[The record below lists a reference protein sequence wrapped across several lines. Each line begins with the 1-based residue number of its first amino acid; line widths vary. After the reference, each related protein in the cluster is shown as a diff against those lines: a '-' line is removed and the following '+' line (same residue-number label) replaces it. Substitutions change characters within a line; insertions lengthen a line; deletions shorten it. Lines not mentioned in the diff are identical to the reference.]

1 MLTSIA
7 KLLLAPV
14 LLKQGR
20 TVRRT
25 TPRLPEPEGDREGRI
40 AGASDQAPLR
50 VLILGDSAGAGVG
63 VEHQDQ
69 ALSGQLVQ
77 QLQRAFPGR
86 EIIWCLWATNGDT
99 TAMAIIKL
107 HLRKPRTFDVVVTSL
122 GVNDVTGSVA
132 PYRFRRQQQALIEV
146 LGERFAAR
154 HIILT
159 AVPPM
164 HLFPALPQP
173 LRWFLGQQAKRLTKE
188 LDTIAAVNDG
198 CEVLDINFPLEPG
211 VMADDGFHPGVK
223 GYPLWA
229 EAVARKIV
237 EAQL

>member
-20 TVRRT
+20 TVRKT
-25 TPRLPEPEGDREGRI
+25 TPRLPEPDGDREGHI
-40 AGASDQAPLR
+40 TGISDLPILR

-63 VEHQDQ
+63 VPTQEQ
-69 ALSGQLVQ
+69 ALSGQLIQ

-86 EIIWCLWATNGDT
+86 ELTWCLWAKNGDT
-99 TAMAIIKL
+99 TAMALTKL
-107 HLRKPRTFDVVVTSL
+107 HLREAQEFDVVVTSL
-122 GVNDVTGSVA
+122 GVNDVTGNVA
-132 PYRFRRQQQALIEV
+132 PYRFRRQQQALID
-146 LGERFAAR
+146 LLRERFGAR

-173 LRWFLGQQAKRLTKE
+173 LRWFLGRQASRLTKE

-198 CEVLDINFPLEPG
+198 CEVLDVSFPVEPG
-211 VMADDGFHPGVK
+211 VMAEDGFHPGEK

-229 EAVARKIV
+229 EAVTRKII
-237 EAQL
+237 EAKL